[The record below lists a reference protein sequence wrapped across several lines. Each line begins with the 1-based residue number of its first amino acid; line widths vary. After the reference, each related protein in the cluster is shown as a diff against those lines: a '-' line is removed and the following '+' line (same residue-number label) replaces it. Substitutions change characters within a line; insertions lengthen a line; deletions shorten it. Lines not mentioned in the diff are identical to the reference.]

1 VSHDDVNKN
10 SKGVE
15 ADRSFITLKAA
26 NKDGG
31 AHYSS
36 LPQKYLS
43 VMEDEIEWPD
53 GYLPENV
60 INSPL
65 YPSIAQIG
73 WELLKSIE
81 LRNEH

>member
-1 VSHDDVNKN
+1 MSHDDVNKN

-43 VMEDEIEWPD
+43 VMEDEIE
-53 GYLPENV
+53 
-60 INSPL
+60 
-65 YPSIAQIG
+65 
-73 WELLKSIE
+73 
-81 LRNEH
+81 